1 MIGGEVSAPLSPAI
15 VHAAPVVAAI
25 AGSTS
30 VQPVTPDV
38 KDTAMSEREEDKES
52 HHRDGDGDDDDNVVD
67 ETDNFN
73 AAQGLPTLGG
83 KKKGK
88 KGSKGATKSKAG
100 KKKKTA
106 TPLTV
111 AVPADGDTALTAPT
125 MTPATSPPPTA
136 PSKVDNTAGSTAPA
150 TSDKAGTLRCWETTP
165 NDDVRV
171 EPTGDSPAA
180 SIARVPPAPPGRK
193 GFRRVTAVKAMLRSE
208 EQQGP
213 AGMSTA
219 GAVAPSADEPR
230 DGVARP
236 AGRADT
242 DDGIGLRHQSSELL
256 RDCCPGP
263 ADSNA
268 PSNDAPIAIGENSD
282 GGGRA
287 DEGDPNAMDAADD
300 DDCIV
305 NDGDNKLSPTPG
317 VATPP
322 LAPPAPTGRD

>member
-52 HHRDGDGDDDDNVVD
+52 HHRDGDGDDDDNVAD

-213 AGMSTA
+213 AEMSTA

-242 DDGIGLRHQSSELL
+242 ATS
-256 RDCCPGP
+256 GP
-263 ADSNA
+263 KKAQRWRMTSTSLPLD
-268 PSNDAPIAIGENSD
+268 
-282 GGGRA
+282 
-287 DEGDPNAMDAADD
+287 
-300 DDCIV
+300 
-305 NDGDNKLSPTPG
+305 TG
-317 VATPP
+317 VIDTA
-322 LAPPAPTGRD
+322 